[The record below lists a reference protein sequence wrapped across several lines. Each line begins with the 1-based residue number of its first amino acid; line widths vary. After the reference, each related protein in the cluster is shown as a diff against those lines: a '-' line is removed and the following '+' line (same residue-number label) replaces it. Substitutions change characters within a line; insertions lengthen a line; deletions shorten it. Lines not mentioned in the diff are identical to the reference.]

1 MKSRKRFLV
10 IFSLVL
16 VCFLLQSTVMHN
28 FALGSITPNLLIVI
42 TSAIGFMRGKKEGLL
57 TGFCAGILID
67 LFYADY
73 VGFQAF
79 FYMIIGY
86 GNGYFQRLFF
96 DDDVKLPLMLIGASE
111 FIYGLGIF
119 LTSFLLRSKFNFG
132 YYFINIIMPELV
144 YTLLATL
151 VLYQIVRR
159 INHWLE
165 ETERRSVN
173 KLV

>member
-1 MKSRKRFLV
+1 M
-10 IFSLVL
+10 IFMLVL
-16 VCFLLQSTVMHN
+16 ICFLLESTVMHY

-42 TSAIGFMRGKKEGLL
+42 TSVIGFMRGKKEGLL
-57 TGFCAGILID
+57 TGFCAGLLID

-73 VGFQAF
+73 IGFQAF

-96 DDDVKLPLMLIGASE
+96 DDDIKLPLLLIGASE

-132 YYFINIIMPELV
+132 FYLIHIIIPELV
-144 YTLLATL
+144 YTLIATL
-151 VLYQIVRR
+151 FLYQIVRKL
-159 INHWLE
+159 NHWLE

-173 KLV
+173 QIV